1 MYLEK
6 LEIQGFKSFAN
17 PITLVFNRDL
27 TAIVGPNGSG
37 KSNIADAVRWVLGE
51 QSVKTLRGKKSE
63 DVIFA
68 GSDKKNRLG
77 FAQVSLYLNNADKQA
92 DVDYEQIIITRKVER
107 NGEAEYLINN
117 NKVRL
122 LDVQLLLAKANF
134 GQRTYSVIG
143 QGMIDSILV
152 SSAQERKDFFDEATG
167 VRQFQIKKNQAT
179 NKLTNAKEN
188 LEQTSKI
195 LAELEPRLRSLT
207 RQVKKLERRESLAKE
222 LKDLQTD
229 YYSFLQGNLDKEL
242 SAKRKDFD
250 KNQSE
255 VSDLNQKLIELQT
268 KLEKEEKADSRQDS
282 FDLLQSQLGQY
293 QNELNTLLK
302 EKTILEGKSDIKL
315 MSSGKSDIVWL
326 KQRIENLKNEI
337 NKNNLVAKETQN
349 KLVASQSELDILEKK
364 REQILADFSKLEES
378 LLNSSQELSPDQIDR
393 QVKDI
398 LRQQKDFQASLN
410 SLTNLDDLPKLRNLA
425 QSITDALS
433 NFFQKI
439 RTHSEDDRKKWQQ
452 EFNQMLISK
461 DNLVSEIGE
470 ARTSLAVLE
479 NDLKQLKNKINQDS
493 EELKK
498 LEKDRDSFS
507 GGAYSDDKANLAGL
521 EEKIKAKN
529 KEITSVEESIKKFN
543 QAEENKKRSL
553 VQAQQEFREVQAK
566 FNSQNNSLNEVKV
579 DLARLETKE
588 EELKNEI
595 IEEFPGFVAKKV
607 NNLDPAKSKEEI
619 SRIKNQLS
627 IIGGIDEIVVEEYQE
642 VNERYTFL
650 KEQSDDLNK
659 AIEHLEKIIKDLE
672 EAISKQFDDAFKNIN
687 KLFNQ
692 YFKKLFSGGKAELIL
707 DISEIKTPKNANSQ
721 EEDDQ
726 DNGEA
731 EDGQEVEVKK
741 QYGIEIKATPPGKK
755 LTSINMLSGGEK
767 ALTSIALISAIIANN
782 PSPFVVLDEV
792 DAALDEANSIRFSGI
807 LEELSSKTQFVAITH
822 NRATMHQAKIIYGV
836 TMGDDGVS
844 KLLSI
849 NFERA
854 DEIAA

>member
-17 PITLVFNRDL
+17 PTTLVFNRDL

-68 GSDKKNRLG
+68 GSDKKNKLG
-77 FAQVSLYLNNADKQA
+77 FAQVSIYLNNVDKQA

-167 VRQFQIKKNQAT
+167 VKQFQIKKNQAV
-179 NKLTNAKEN
+179 NKLNNAKEN
-188 LEQTSKI
+188 LEQTAKI
-195 LAELEPRLRSLT
+195 LAELEPRLKSLT
-207 RQVKKLERRESLAKE
+207 RQVKKLEKREALSQE
-222 LKDLQTD
+222 LKNLQTD
-229 YYSFLQGNLDKEL
+229 YYSFLEGNLSKDLSEKKKNYDKI
-242 SAKRKDFD
+242 
-250 KNQSE
+250 QSE

-268 KLEKEEKADSRQDS
+268 KLEQEEKSVSRQNS
-282 FDLLQSQLGQY
+282 FEMLQNKLGQ
-293 QNELNTLLK
+293 QQSELNALIK
-302 EKTILEGKSDIKL
+302 ERTILEGKADLKL
-315 MSSGKSDIVWL
+315 MSSGQSDIVWL
-326 KQRIENLKNEI
+326 KQRIENLQNDI
-337 NKNNLVAKETQN
+337 NRNNLVAKETQT
-349 KLVASQSELDILEKK
+349 KLANSRTELKVLEQK
-364 REQILADFSKLEES
+364 RENILADFAKLEDR
-378 LLNSSQELSPDQIDR
+378 LLNGNHDLSPEEIDRRSQE
-393 QVKDI
+393 I
-398 LRQQKDFQASLN
+398 LRQQQDFEEALNKFTSLE
-410 SLTNLDDLPKLRNLA
+410 DLPKLKNIA
-425 QSITDALS
+425 QSIGQALKG
-433 NFFQKI
+433 FFQKI
-439 RTHSEDDRKKWQQ
+439 RTSSEDDKKKWQQ
-452 EFNQMLISK
+452 EFNKMLTSK
-461 DNLVSEIGE
+461 DNLVSEINE
-470 ARTSLAVLE
+470 ARTSLAILE
-479 NDLKQLKNKINQDS
+479 NDLKQLENKIKQDS
-493 EELKK
+493 EEVNKLKK
-498 LEKDRDSFS
+498 
-507 GGAYSDDKANLAGL
+507 DKAAFLDNNSGEDKDNLKDL
-521 EEKIKAKN
+521 EQKIKSKN
-529 KEITSVEESIKKFN
+529 SEISKIEEEVKKFN
-543 QAEENKKRSL
+543 ESEEVKKRSL
-553 VQAQQEFREVQAK
+553 VEAQKEFREIQAN
-566 FNSQNNSLNEVKV
+566 FNSRSSSLNEVRV

-595 IEEFPGFVAKKV
+595 LDEFPAFVPKKTSG
-607 NNLDPAKSKEEI
+607 LDVVRAKEELA
-619 SRIKNQLS
+619 RIKNQLS

-650 KEQSDDLNK
+650 KEQSDDLSE
-659 AIEHLEKIIKDLE
+659 AIAHLEKIIKDLE
-672 EAISKQFDDAFKNIN
+672 EAISRQFDESFKNIN

-692 YFKKLFSGGKAELIL
+692 YFKQLFSGGKAELIL
-707 DISEIKTPKNANSQ
+707 DISEIKKPKNT
-721 EEDDQ
+721 EEDEEDENTEE
-726 DNGEA
+726 DEEEA
-731 EDGQEVEVKK
+731 EVKK

-792 DAALDEANSIRFSGI
+792 DAALDEANSIRFSEI

-822 NRATMHQAKIIYGV
+822 NRATMHRAKIIYGV

-849 NFERA
+849 NFDRA
-854 DEIAA
+854 DAIAA